1 MAQDREHDRKLV
13 TGSRLGHRFP
23 GTAHLFSGLDFE
35 LRPGRIVGL
44 CGPSGSGKST
54 LLSILAGWVT
64 PTEGRVEMTGIA
76 RTGWVFQNP
85 YGVPGRTALDHVC
98 LPLLARGE
106 TRARAQRRALAVLAS
121 FNLARAA
128 NQPFRELSGGEAQ
141 RLMLARAVCSEPDL
155 LLVDE
160 PTAQLDIVTA
170 ATVNET
176 LGAVAQDGTIVVIAT
191 HDPQTRAACTQVI
204 DLATAALHDRP
215 DALHDRPDVRA
226 DGDGV
231 PARPGR

>member
-1 MAQDREHDRKLV
+1 VRPVAQGRKLV
-13 TGSRLGHRFP
+13 RGIGLGHRFP
-23 GTAHLFSGLDFE
+23 GTPYLFTDLDFE
-35 LRPGRIVGL
+35 LRPGLVIGL

-54 LLSILAGWVT
+54 LLSILATWVT
-64 PTEGRVEMTGIA
+64 PTTGRVEMTGIE

-85 YGVPGRTALDHVC
+85 YGVAGRTALDHVC
-98 LPLLARGE
+98 LPMLAAGQ
-106 TRARAQRRALAVLAS
+106 TRRLAERRALAVLAR
-121 FNLARAA
+121 FNLSRVAT
-128 NQPFRELSGGEAQ
+128 QPFRELSGGEAQ

-191 HDPQTRAACTQVI
+191 HDPHTRAACTQVI
-204 DLATAALHDRP
+204 DLSAGVRRDRS
-215 DALHDRPDVRA
+215 DEA
-226 DGDGV
+226 DL
-231 PARPGR
+231 R